1 MTKSRLLKYALL
13 GIAAAL
19 IAHYLIKKEEKPKGH
34 PRDYAEIAAEG
45 IIHASTEYNSISFY
59 VDDDTL
65 SGFHYEL
72 IEAFARDHGLQAAIS
87 PEMSFN
93 KRLEGLADGQYD
105 VIAYGILATSE
116 LKDSLLLTT
125 PIVLNKQVLVQRKLE
140 NISDSSLFI
149 KSQLDL
155 AGKTLHV
162 VKGSPSILRIR
173 NLGNEIGD
181 TIYVE
186 EIEKYGSEQLIAL
199 VAHGDIDYAVCDESI
214 ARTAADS
221 IPQIDINTA
230 ISFTQFYSW
239 GVSKQSPILLDS
251 LNTWLDSFK
260 KGKEYKKIYKRYY
273 GKRNSAALFHTR
285 SISLLLQLVI
295 NQQLITA
302 KSCIHFAVPLQSRCS
317 GTAHRYAVRLQQLC
331 SDTATRLQSHCK
343 IHAARMQTRCSHQI
357 PISILRHTRSKEL
370 ESFHLP

>member
-181 TIYVE
+181 
-186 EIEKYGSEQLIAL
+186 
-199 VAHGDIDYAVCDESI
+199 ESI

-273 GKRNSAALFHTR
+273 GKRN
-285 SISLLLQLVI
+285 
-295 NQQLITA
+295 
-302 KSCIHFAVPLQSRCS
+302 
-317 GTAHRYAVRLQQLC
+317 
-331 SDTATRLQSHCK
+331 
-343 IHAARMQTRCSHQI
+343 
-357 PISILRHTRSKEL
+357 
-370 ESFHLP
+370 

>member
-1 MTKSRLLKYALL
+1 MTKSRLLKYAFL
-13 GIAAAL
+13 GITAAL

-93 KRLEGLADGQYD
+93 KRLEGLADGKYD

-140 NISDSSLFI
+140 NVPDSSLFI

-155 AGKTLHV
+155 AGKTLHI

-186 EIEKYGSEQLIAL
+186 EILIAL

-239 GVSKQSPILLDS
+239 GVNKQSPILLDS

-273 GKRNSAALFHTR
+273 GKRN
-285 SISLLLQLVI
+285 
-295 NQQLITA
+295 
-302 KSCIHFAVPLQSRCS
+302 
-317 GTAHRYAVRLQQLC
+317 
-331 SDTATRLQSHCK
+331 
-343 IHAARMQTRCSHQI
+343 
-357 PISILRHTRSKEL
+357 
-370 ESFHLP
+370 

>member
-1 MTKSRLLKYALL
+1 MTKSRLFKYALL

-116 LKDSLLLTT
+116 L
-125 PIVLNKQVLVQRKLE
+125 LVQRKLE

-273 GKRNSAALFHTR
+273 GKRN
-285 SISLLLQLVI
+285 
-295 NQQLITA
+295 
-302 KSCIHFAVPLQSRCS
+302 
-317 GTAHRYAVRLQQLC
+317 
-331 SDTATRLQSHCK
+331 
-343 IHAARMQTRCSHQI
+343 
-357 PISILRHTRSKEL
+357 
-370 ESFHLP
+370 

>member
-1 MTKSRLLKYALL
+1 MKSTVKKYLKYLWIGIICFVALL
-13 GIAAAL
+13 L
-19 IAHYLIKKEEKPKGH
+19 WPQKKEKPDGQ
-34 PRDYAEIAAEG
+34 PRDWSEIVASGVIRAA
-45 IIHASTEYNSISFY
+45 TEYNSISFY
-59 VDDDTL
+59 VDSDTI

-72 IEAFARDHGLQAAIS
+72 IEAFARDKGLEAKVT
-87 PEMSFN
+87 PVMSFN
-93 KRLEGLADGQYD
+93 ERLKGLEDGRYD

-116 LKDSLLLTT
+116 LKDSLLLTS
-125 PIVLNKQVLVQRKLE
+125 PIILSKQVLVQRKATSE
-140 NISDSSLFI
+140 EDSLFI

-173 NLGNEIGD
+173 NLSNEIGD
-181 TIYVE
+181 TIYID

-214 ARTAADS
+214 ARSAVDS
-221 IPQIDINTA
+221 LPQLDINTA

-273 GKRNSAALFHTR
+273 GKRN
-285 SISLLLQLVI
+285 
-295 NQQLITA
+295 
-302 KSCIHFAVPLQSRCS
+302 
-317 GTAHRYAVRLQQLC
+317 
-331 SDTATRLQSHCK
+331 
-343 IHAARMQTRCSHQI
+343 
-357 PISILRHTRSKEL
+357 
-370 ESFHLP
+370 

>member
-230 ISFTQFYSW
+230 ISFL
-239 GVSKQSPILLDS
+239 GGKQ
-251 LNTWLDSFK
+251 T
-260 KGKEYKKIYKRYY
+260 
-273 GKRNSAALFHTR
+273 
-285 SISLLLQLVI
+285 
-295 NQQLITA
+295 
-302 KSCIHFAVPLQSRCS
+302 VPYPAGQPQHMA
-317 GTAHRYAVRLQQLC
+317 G
-331 SDTATRLQSHCK
+331 
-343 IHAARMQTRCSHQI
+343 
-357 PISILRHTRSKEL
+357 
-370 ESFHLP
+370 